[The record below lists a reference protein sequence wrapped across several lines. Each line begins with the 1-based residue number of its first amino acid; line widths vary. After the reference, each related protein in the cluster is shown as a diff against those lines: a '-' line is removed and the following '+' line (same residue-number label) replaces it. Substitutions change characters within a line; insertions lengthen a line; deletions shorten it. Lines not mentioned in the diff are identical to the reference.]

1 VLARSFL
8 GKLPGIL
15 RGLEGEYGE
24 RLRLLRRRGDLSA
37 REAEALE
44 VLGELCN
51 CLGEAA
57 GVLERAAGLAERLR
71 RLEGL

>member
-1 VLARSFL
+1 MLARTFL
-8 GKLPGIL
+8 RGLPCIL
-15 RGLEGEYGE
+15 RSLEGEYEE
-24 RLRLLRRRGDLSA
+24 RIRCFRRRGDLSG
-37 REAEALE
+37 REAEVLE